1 MSEMITYDS
10 DVLKRQF
17 IELYYLRGSDDSPD
31 KLMKKIGAPQRMLT
45 EWVSDS
51 TFQRE
56 LEQIDYERAW
66 MAKEVIYRR
75 VGDIFNNIAQMAV
88 EHKSGAIKA
97 AELMFRIAGILK
109 TAGGGGGTQVTI
121 NNTLG
126 DDALKGMNLEELT
139 KQRDELAGI
148 LAQLAQPAEF
158 EEEAP

>member
-1 MSEMITYDS
+1 MSEMITYDH
-10 DVLKRQF
+10 DMLKRQF

-45 EWVSDS
+45 EWISDP
-51 TFQRE
+51 TFQQE
-56 LEQIDYERAW
+56 LEQIDQERAW
-66 MAKEVIYRR
+66 MAKEIIYRR
-75 VGDIFNNIAQMAV
+75 VGDIFENIAQMAV
-88 EHKSGAIKA
+88 ERKTGAIRA

-109 TAGGGGGTQVTI
+109 TAGGGSTQVTI

-126 DDALKGMNLEELT
+126 EEALKGMNLEELT

-158 EEEAP
+158 EEETS